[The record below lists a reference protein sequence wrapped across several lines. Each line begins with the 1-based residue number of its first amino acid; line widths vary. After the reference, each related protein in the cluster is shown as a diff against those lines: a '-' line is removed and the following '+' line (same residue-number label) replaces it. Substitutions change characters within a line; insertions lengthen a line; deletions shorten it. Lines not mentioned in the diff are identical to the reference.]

1 MVRRKIEENFWA
13 SFMDIGYFESLFGA
27 IMGLMWF
34 ERDCSLNK
42 YCTRGISTWMI
53 EVKSLKLYKCVAA
66 STLHMK

>member
-1 MVRRKIEENFWA
+1 MKLRKHFIMKLRRIRVVRRKIEENFWA

-42 YCTRGISTWMI
+42 LDGTVLG
-53 EVKSLKLYKCVAA
+53 EFQ
-66 STLHMK
+66 HG